1 MEWFDVEDDLF
12 WKRLLI
18 LGIFLNIIV
27 LFTSDLGLD
36 THVRLASDESTG
48 DLPWGSTRPIDSM
61 ASDPANPGTL
71 SPDYFSAHSSS
82 TISIIT
88 LSTALLLIGA
98 TWKMLGVRYAAIV
111 SIYPTLI
118 FATGRAYQEPI
129 IALFAFIAS
138 LSLCIAHR
146 DKENSELDS
155 MVKLPIAIFGGLLL
169 MQIPLLKGMISG
181 EQAVLLGIPLGLI
194 AHFRSRIANI
204 QGPHYDFVRNP
215 LAVAGTTGLAIALL
229 LLGIGFSGNGGTL
242 SIVSEQPGR
251 YAFALLISIIDVIVI
266 YGIFGMVL
274 WPFLP
279 SLIENLKITRDYS
292 IATTAAFIS
301 IFSVAISIYVAALWT
316 FEASIWNAPWP
327 NVMWT
332 MGNNGRY
339 ISMLIGPI
347 FLLIHQMNRLHPEM
361 KTFDKPGNKA
371 KSLSIALLLILPISF
386 VTAVHGQTMWTDEA
400 GEYLADNM
408 QEGEDFLFIH
418 ESTLG
423 MHWLYTFHTEVN
435 PDDSKNI
442 TGHWRAPESGW
453 LEELISQEQIS
464 NRGNLSQVKW
474 IVFSPELV
482 WEEPDGEWTKATEG
496 EADFLN
502 GGGVWEIWHLN
513 LIK

>member
-1 MEWFDVEDDLF
+1 MEWFNVEDDLF

-18 LGIFLNIIV
+18 LGIFLNIVV

-36 THVRLASDESTG
+36 THVRLASDQSTG

-61 ASDPANPGTL
+61 ASDPANPGSL
-71 SPDYFSAHSSS
+71 SPDYFSAHSAS

-138 LSLCIAHR
+138 LSLCITHR
-146 DKENSELDS
+146 DKDNSNLDPK
-155 MVKLPIAIFGGLLL
+155 VKLPIAIFGGLLL

-181 EQAVLLGIPLGLI
+181 EQAIFLGIPLGLI

-204 QGPHYDFVRNP
+204 QGPHYDLIRNP
-215 LAVAGTTGLAIALL
+215 LAVAGITGSAIAIL
-229 LLGIGFSGNGGTL
+229 LLGIGITGNGGTL
-242 SIVSEQPGR
+242 SIVSEQPSR
-251 YAFALLISIIDVIVI
+251 YAFALLISIIDVIAI

-279 SLIENLKITRDYS
+279 SLIKNLKITRDYS
-292 IATTAAFIS
+292 IATTVAFIS

-316 FEASIWNAPWP
+316 FEASIWNSPWP

-347 FLLIHQMNRLHPEM
+347 
-361 KTFDKPGNKA
+361 
-371 KSLSIALLLILPISF
+371 
-386 VTAVHGQTMWTDEA
+386 
-400 GEYLADNM
+400 
-408 QEGEDFLFIH
+408 
-418 ESTLG
+418 
-423 MHWLYTFHTEVN
+423 
-435 PDDSKNI
+435 
-442 TGHWRAPESGW
+442 
-453 LEELISQEQIS
+453 
-464 NRGNLSQVKW
+464 
-474 IVFSPELV
+474 
-482 WEEPDGEWTKATEG
+482 
-496 EADFLN
+496 
-502 GGGVWEIWHLN
+502 
-513 LIK
+513 